1 MLFVSDICAYAPVH
15 GDPFPTLDNLY
26 HEIIG
31 TAGGDNYGEG
41 NLDVKMI
48 TAFGLNVHT
57 IVSNTNT
64 SSSTEEGNGFGEV
77 VRILSSPYLSIVLL
91 LLCLSVFLN
100 TRTHLH
106 ALDVSPLLF

>member
-1 MLFVSDICAYAPVH
+1 MLFVSDICVYAPVH
-15 GDPFPTLDNLY
+15 GDPFPTPGNLY

-57 IVSNTNT
+57 IVSNTNA

-77 VRILSSPYLSIVLL
+77 VRILSSPYLFIVLL
-91 LLCLSVFLN
+91 LLSLSVI
-100 TRTHLH
+100 
-106 ALDVSPLLF
+106 